1 MSEPIPETV
10 LSGENAPP
18 KRIALLACE
27 VFAGE
32 IAMVEAEAGARIVR
46 RGMFEIGLH
55 DRPDILRATLQEA
68 VDTMDACE
76 GIDAVVLAYGLC
88 GLGTAGLRAGSHPL
102 VIPRAHD
109 CITVFLGS
117 KERYAR
123 RQAECPGCY
132 YYTPGWNRARRVP
145 GPEREAAL
153 RADFAARFD
162 PEDVDFLMEN
172 EKAVWASYH
181 TSTYIRGGT
190 TEDEIESEYT
200 RCCASALGWKFEE
213 IAGDTRL
220 LHDLLRGPWDDA
232 RFQIVPPGQVLGH
245 SPDDAIMKSSAPK

>member
-1 MSEPIPETV
+1 MNEPVPEA
-10 LSGENAPP
+10 LMPGDGGQPP
-18 KRIALLACE
+18 PIALLACE

-32 IAMVEAEAGARIVR
+32 IAMVEAAAGARIVGR
-46 RGMFEIGLH
+46 KMFEIGLH

-68 VDTMDACE
+68 VNAMDE
-76 GIDAVVLAYGLC
+76 TVGIEAVVLAYGLC
-88 GLGTAGLRAGSHPL
+88 GLGTAGLRAGRHPL

-123 RQAECPGCY
+123 RQVECPGCY

-172 EKAVWASYH
+172 EKTVWASYH

-190 TEDEIESEYT
+190 AADDAEVAYT
-200 RCCASALGWKFEE
+200 RRCASALGWRFEE
-213 IAGDTRL
+213 IPGDTRL
-220 LHDLLRGPWDDA
+220 LAQLLRGPWDDT

-245 SPDDAIMKSSAPK
+245 SPDDAIMKSIDPK